1 MDALSRDERYMS
13 RALEL
18 AAEGIG
24 RVEPNPAVGA
34 VVVRDALVV
43 GEGFHVC
50 FGGPHA
56 ETIALQQAGPLA
68 RGADL
73 FVSLEPCCHY
83 GKTPPCTG
91 AILASGVRRVV
102 AAMTDPFPEVA
113 GRGLRM
119 LKEAGV
125 ETTVGVLEERARR
138 LNAAYLKRLRI
149 GLPLVIAK
157 WAMTLDGRI
166 ATASGDSRWI
176 SSDASRRLV
185 HQIRRLC
192 DAVVVGAGTVVK
204 DEPLLTVRHV
214 EPLPER
220 GQPLR
225 VVLDDRLVID
235 PSREPVRSARE
246 VLVIVYTTAEAL
258 AERRERADAL
268 RAAGC
273 ELAAVPKGPGGVSLS
288 AVIEDMGRRGMSR
301 ILIEG
306 GPHLFGSL
314 FAERLADRVM
324 IFISPRI
331 LGSAAAPGPVTPRR
345 RRATSARSPVLGPDG
360 RTLADA
366 LQLEDLTVQC
376 VGPDVPGQSPDVL
389 IEGRLGAF

>member
-1 MDALSRDERYMS
+1 MDTLSRDERYMI
-13 RALEL
+13 RALDL

-24 RVEPNPAVGA
+24 RIEPNPAVGA

-43 GEGFHVC
+43 GEGFHGR

-56 ETIALQQAGPLA
+56 ETIALEQAGPLA
-68 RGADL
+68 RGAEL

-91 AILASGVRRVV
+91 TILASGVRRVV

-125 ETTVGVLEERARR
+125 ETMVGVLEERARR
-138 LNAAYLKRLRI
+138 LNAAYLKRLRT

-157 WAMTLDGRI
+157 WAMTLDGRT
-166 ATASGDSRWI
+166 ATDSGDGRWI
-176 SSDASRRLV
+176 SSEASRRLV
-185 HQIRRLC
+185 HQMRRLC
-192 DAVVVGAGTVVK
+192 DAVVVGAGTVQK

-214 EPLPER
+214 EPFLER

-225 VVLDDRLVID
+225 VVLDNQLVID

-258 AERRERADAL
+258 AERHERVDAL

-273 ELAAVPKGPGGVSLS
+273 ELVAVPKGPGGVSL
-288 AVIEDMGRRGMSR
+288 ATAIEDMGRRGMSR
-301 ILIEG
+301 ILVEG

-331 LGSAAAPGPVTPRR
+331 LGSTAAPG
-345 RRATSARSPVLGPDG
+345 PVLGPDG
-360 RTLADA
+360 RTLANA
-366 LQLEDLTVQC
+366 LQLEDLTVQSI
-376 VGPDVPGQSPDVL
+376 GPATPGQSPDVL
-389 IEGRLGAF
+389 IEGRLGKF

>member
-1 MDALSRDERYMS
+1 MDAPSRDERYMI
-13 RALEL
+13 RALDL

-34 VVVRDALVV
+34 VVVRDDQIV
-43 GEGFHVC
+43 GEGFHGR

-56 ETIALQQAGPLA
+56 ETIALAQAGPLA
-68 RGADL
+68 RGAEL
-73 FVSLEPCCHY
+73 FVSLEPCCHH

-125 ETTVGVLEERARR
+125 ETMVGVLEERARR
-138 LNAAYLKRLRI
+138 LNAAYLKRLRT
-149 GLPLVIAK
+149 GRPLVIAK
-157 WAMTLDGRI
+157 WAMTLDGRV
-166 ATASGDSRWI
+166 ADASGDSRWI
-176 SSDASRRLV
+176 SSEASRRLV

-192 DAVVVGAGTVVK
+192 DAVVVGAGTVQK

-225 VVLDDRLVID
+225 VVLDGRLVID

-246 VLVIVYTTAEAL
+246 VRVIVYTTAEAL
-258 AERRERADAL
+258 AERREKADAL

-273 ELAAVPKGPGGVSLS
+273 ELVAVPKGPGGVSL
-288 AVIEDMGRRGMSR
+288 AAAIEDMGRRGMSR
-301 ILIEG
+301 ILVEG
-306 GPHLFGSL
+306 GPRLFGSL
-314 FAERLADRVM
+314 FSERLADRVM

-331 LGSAAAPGPVTPRR
+331 LGSAAAPGPVGQGRPGG
-345 RRATSARSPVLGPDG
+345 PVLGPDG
-360 RTLADA
+360 RTLVDA
-366 LQLEDLTVQC
+366 LQLEDLTVQS
-376 VGPDVPGQSPDVL
+376 VGPDVL
-389 IEGRLGAF
+389 IEGRLGEF